1 VAMALRRVDYRS
13 QERGRQL
20 PPIVMRIDFIAI
32 RLGQNKKLLDIE
44 LIENVVSKI

>member
-1 VAMALRRVDYRS
+1 MALRRVGYRS
-13 QERGRQL
+13 QEKGRRL

-32 RLGQNKKLLDIE
+32 RLDQKKKLLDIQ